1 VFHLQD
7 GFYVIVEVK
16 GENLIDDD
24 ITHAKA
30 KYAKELAGAS
40 AMRYVLAPSK
50 KASEGK
56 EALNIVFG
64 IT

>member
-1 VFHLQD
+1 M
-7 GFYVIVEVK
+7 IVEVK